1 MPTSTTSPPLVALPR
16 GRPYIN
22 FINSIK
28 SDKTKQAYR
37 KAVLRFLANSKLSSE
52 EMLTLPILD
61 IENMI
66 TDYLTDLKKRDLSSG
81 FVSQKFSALKKFY
94 FLNEIRINKE
104 KIDKFL
110 GEQKKKNT
118 NRAYTH
124 QEIKTLLDVC
134 DLRLK
139 VVVLVL
145 ASTGMRIGAK
155 APLQGKHLEKKDDY
169 GVYKFIVYENTKD

>member
-1 MPTSTTSPPLVALPR
+1 M
-16 GRPYIN
+16 
-22 FINSIK
+22 
-28 SDKTKQAYR
+28 
-37 KAVLRFLANSKLSSE
+37 NSKLSLE

-81 FVSQKFSALKKFY
+81 FVGQNFSALKHFY
-94 FLNEIRINKE
+94 FMNDVRINKE
-104 KIDKFL
+104 KIGKFL

-118 NRAYTH
+118 DRAYTH

-145 ASTGMRIGAK
+145 ASTGMRIGAI
-155 APLQGKHLEKKDDY
+155 APLQVKHLEKKDDY
-169 GVYKFIVYENTKD
+169 GAYVNCAHTSCILCNLSSCTG

>member
-1 MPTSTTSPPLVALPR
+1 MNRLPTTTTSPPLVALLQ
-16 GRPYIN
+16 GRPYVN

-28 SDKTKQAYR
+28 SNKTKHAYR
-37 KAVLRFLANSKLSSE
+37 KALLRFLAYSKLSLE

-81 FVSQKFSALKKFY
+81 FVDQNFSALKHFY
-94 FLNEIRINKE
+94 FINDVRINKE
-104 KIDKFL
+104 KIGKFL
-110 GEQKKKNT
+110 GEQKKNT
-118 NRAYTH
+118 DRAYTH
-124 QEIKTLLDVC
+124 LEIKTLLDVC

-145 ASTGMRIGAK
+145 ASIGMRIGAI
-155 APLQGKHLEKKDDY
+155 APP
-169 GVYKFIVYENTKD
+169 TT